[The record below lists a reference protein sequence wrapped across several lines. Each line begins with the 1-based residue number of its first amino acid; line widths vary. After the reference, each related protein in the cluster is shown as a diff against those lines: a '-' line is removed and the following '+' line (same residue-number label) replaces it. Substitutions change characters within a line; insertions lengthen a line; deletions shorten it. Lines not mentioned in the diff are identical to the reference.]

1 MIQRLV
7 DAASRRR
14 WPLTVVAFI
23 LILIPIVVVGPATE
37 SARIT
42 TLVLALAGLAF
53 LFLLAVNLSGR
64 DPDAEARALVVAPD
78 PLSAALFARWMR
90 RSRHFRFVG
99 GLAGGIMGLAFA
111 DGSLM
116 PVLIGILAGIAVGGA
131 AAEIHSVGRRESAPQ
146 SADMSVRHLRDYV
159 TRTDSVALAAVAG
172 AAVVMIAGAVL
183 GLVGG
188 NGIVWASATALLAV
202 GGAASMQWAVSVRR
216 RPALSP
222 DLRRADD
229 LMRRLAATQGFTR
242 PAIAFALMMLS
253 QGLATLGNSI
263 AVTVAVL
270 ILWTLALA
278 WYVASRQS
286 RANLRGLVGS

>member
-23 LILIPIVVVGPATE
+23 LILIPFVVVGPVTE
-37 SARIT
+37 SAWIT

-159 TRTDSVALAAVAG
+159 TRTDSVALALVAG

>member
-23 LILIPIVVVGPATE
+23 LILIPFVVVGPATE

-64 DPDAEARALVVAPD
+64 DPDAEARALEVAPD

-90 RSRHFRFVG
+90 RSKHFRFVG
-99 GLAGGIMGLAFA
+99 GLAGGIIGLAFA

-116 PVLIGILAGIAVGGA
+116 PVLIGVLAGIAVGGA
-131 AAEIHSVGRRESAPQ
+131 AAEIHSFGRRGSSTQ
-146 SADMSVRHLRDYV
+146 SADMSVRHLGDYV
-159 TRTDSVALAAVAG
+159 TRTDSVALAMI
-172 AAVVMIAGAVL
+172 AAVSIVMIASVLLGAV
-183 GLVGG
+183 GDV
-188 NGIVWASATALLAV
+188 GIVWAATTALLAV
-202 GGAASMQWAVSVRR
+202 ASAVSMQWAVSVRR

-242 PAIAFALMMLS
+242 PAIAFALVMLS
-253 QGLATLGNSI
+253 QGLAMLGNSI
-263 AVTVAVL
+263 AVTSAVL
-270 ILWTLALA
+270 LLWTLAVA